1 MNIFADKQKK
11 KRKQRKGKPKEKQ
24 TNETSKMFVNSIYCT
39 T

>member
-1 MNIFADKQKK
+1 MNIFADKKK

>member
-1 MNIFADKQKK
+1 MNIFADKKK
-11 KRKQRKGKPKEKQ
+11 KKENKEKGKPKEKQ